1 MTGKNFKD
9 LTPEKRSDQG
19 VNFKNM
25 KKIQYFKGSR
35 EGSELSEKSTISS
48 DCVKSENDGTT
59 AVSTEERKKE
69 ANFFDSLKSS
79 SLPTNIQPNKR
90 IATKEN
96 NIA

>member
-35 EGSELSEKSTISS
+35 EGSELSEESTIPS

-59 AVSTEERKKE
+59 AVSTEERKRE

-79 SLPTNIQPNKR
+79 CLPTNIQPNKR